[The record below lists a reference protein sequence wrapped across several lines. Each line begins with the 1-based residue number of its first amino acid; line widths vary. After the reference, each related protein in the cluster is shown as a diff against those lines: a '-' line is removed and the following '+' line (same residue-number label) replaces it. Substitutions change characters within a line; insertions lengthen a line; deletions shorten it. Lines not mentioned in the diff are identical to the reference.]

1 MKKAIVIGATSGI
14 GRALVK
20 VLVENGFMVGATG
33 RRKHLLDT
41 LQAEHPGKVF
51 ISAFDVTDATTVIPN
66 LSALVKELGGLDLLV
81 LSSGTGHINPTL
93 DLALEQAAID
103 TNVFPFAQIAGWGFN
118 FFRQQQGGHLVGV
131 SSIAGVRGNRHA
143 PAYNATKA
151 FQISYLEGL
160 RQKAVNGRWPV
171 FITDIR
177 PGFMDTAMA
186 QGDKVFWV
194 APVEKAARQIYR
206 AIEKKKSVAYITRRW
221 RIIALLM
228 RLMPRALY
236 ERL

>member
-1 MKKAIVIGATSGI
+1 
-14 GRALVK
+14 
-20 VLVENGFMVGATG
+20 
-33 RRKHLLDT
+33 
-41 LQAEHPGKVF
+41 
-51 ISAFDVTDATTVIPN
+51 
-66 LSALVKELGGLDLLV
+66 
-81 LSSGTGHINPTL
+81 
-93 DLALEQAAID
+93 LEQAAID
-103 TNVFPFAQIAGWGFN
+103 TNVFPFAQIAGWSFN
-118 FFRQQQGGHLVGV
+118 FFQQQQGGHLVGI